1 MTKRLDVFLTENNY
15 FESRNKATQAIL
27 AGAISVNDEPQTKPS
42 FLVEENS
49 AIKILKQTA
58 KYVSRAG
65 YKLEA
70 AIANFGVDFSEK
82 TVLDIGAST
91 GGFSD
96 CALQHGAK
104 KVFSVDTGTGQLHN
118 NLLTDARVVN
128 LEKTNVIDLEQKYFD
143 KADIIVCDV
152 SFVSGVYLFQ
162 KIGTKIKPGTPIIWL
177 IKPQFECGKR
187 VISKFKGVITN
198 ENLALQIAENA
209 IFTLQVFDFEKLG
222 FMKSPIK
229 GGDGNTEF
237 LTYVRKK

>member
-1 MTKRLDVFLTENNY
+1 MAKRLDVFLTENNY

-27 AGAISVNDEPQTKPS
+27 AGAISVNDEAQTKPS

-49 AIKILKQTA
+49 AIKILKQTD

-70 AIANFGVDFSEK
+70 AIANFGIDFSGK
-82 TVLDIGAST
+82 VVLDIGAST
-91 GGFSD
+91 GGFTD

-104 KVFSVDTGTGQLHN
+104 KVFAVDTGSSQLHKS
-118 NLLTDARVVN
+118 LTSDKRVVN
-128 LEKTNVIDLEQKYFD
+128 LEKTNAIDLEQKYFD

-162 KIGTKIKPGTPIIWL
+162 KIGAKIKSGTPIIWL

-187 VISKFKGVITN
+187 IMSKFKGVITN
-198 ENLALQIAENA
+198 ENLALQIAQNA
-209 IFTLQVFDFEKLG
+209 VFTLQVFDFEKLG
-222 FMKSPIK
+222 FMQSPIK